1 MRYNKDMLEK
11 EIILAVETSCDE
23 TAVAVLANGR
33 EILADIVSS
42 QVDTH
47 RRFGGVVPE
56 IASRHHL
63 EQVNRLIDLAL
74 NEAKIGFSALAAVC
88 VTYGP
93 GLVGAL
99 LVGVSTAK
107 SLAYSLGLPLVAVN
121 HIEGHIYANWLVR
134 FREPEFPLACLVV
147 SGGHTALIEMTGH
160 GDYRLLGQTQDD
172 AAGEAYDKVARALG
186 LGYPGGPALEAL
198 AREGNPAALR
208 LPRAWLGE
216 ESFDFSFSGLKTAV
230 LNCLNRAA
238 QKGEEVNKADLA
250 AAFQSS
256 VVEVLVE
263 KTVRA
268 AKSRGLKMV
277 LLAGGVAA
285 NSLLREEMSR
295 RCEEERLGLLYPPLM
310 YCTDNAAMI
319 GCAGYYRFKRGE
331 RAGWNLNAVPGLKL
345 FS

>member
-1 MRYNKDMLEK
+1 MRKK

-23 TAVAVLANGR
+23 TAVAVLANGDDL
-33 EILADIVSS
+33 LANLVSS
-42 QVDTH
+42 QIQVH
-47 RRFGGVVPE
+47 RQFGGVVPE

-63 EQVNRLIDLAL
+63 EQVNRLVDLAL
-74 NEAKIGFSALAAVC
+74 QEAKLGLADLEAIA

-107 SLAYSLGLPLVAVN
+107 ALAYSRNLPLVGVN
-121 HIEGHIYANWLVR
+121 HIEGHIYANWLTHR
-134 FREPEFPLACLVV
+134 KIEFPLACLVV
-147 SGGHTALIEMTGH
+147 SGGHTALVRMNDH
-160 GDYRLLGQTQDD
+160 GSYHLLGQTQDD
-172 AAGEAYDKVARALG
+172 AAGEAYDKVARAMG
-186 LGYPGGPALEAL
+186 LGYPGGPLLDEL
-198 AREGNPAALR
+198 ARKGNPQAIP

-216 ESFDFSFSGLKTAV
+216 DSFDFSFSGLKTAV
-230 LNCLNRAA
+230 LNYQNRVA

-250 AAFQSS
+250 AAFQAS

-268 AKSRGLKMV
+268 ACKNKLKTV

-285 NSLLREEMSR
+285 NSLLREQLKK
-295 RCEEERLGLLYPPLM
+295 RCEDEGLALLYPPLQ

-319 GCAGYYRFKRGE
+319 ACAGYYRYKRGE
-331 RAGWNLNAVPGLKL
+331 RANWHLNAVPNLKL
-345 FS
+345 FG

>member
-1 MRYNKDMLEK
+1 MLEK